1 MTSAKEYWENRILAW
16 DADIYGER
24 DDTRSRFLSWSRN
37 PPEAVQFRFQTVL
50 KHLAP
55 YVQGK
60 RVLEFSCGTGQLCGE
75 LINLGAKTYRGID
88 ISMAAI
94 EKAKERNASQN
105 TSFEC
110 ADLITLTTID
120 ADLVVS
126 TGLMTWISTAQIH
139 HLFNIGGK
147 TNFYHTVSE
156 PRLSIRQMIRRI
168 YDFRDTKKDYKAQLK
183 KTADIEAIAKQ
194 YGWNKTSIY
203 RHKKLHS
210 VACIS
215 SLPL

>member
-1 MTSAKEYWENRILAW
+1 
-16 DADIYGER
+16 
-24 DDTRSRFLSWSRN
+24 
-37 PPEAVQFRFQTVL
+37 
-50 KHLAP
+50 
-55 YVQGK
+55 
-60 RVLEFSCGTGQLCGE
+60 
-75 LINLGAKTYRGID
+75 
-88 ISMAAI
+88 MAAI

-183 KTADIEAIAKQ
+183 KPPTSKPSPSNMAGTKQVFTGIKNFTA
-194 YGWNKTSIY
+194 
-203 RHKKLHS
+203 LP
-210 VACIS
+210 CIS

>member
-1 MTSAKEYWENRILAW
+1 MFKESA
-16 DADIYGER
+16 
-24 DDTRSRFLSWSRN
+24 S
-37 PPEAVQFRFQTVL
+37 
-50 KHLAP
+50 
-55 YVQGK
+55 
-60 RVLEFSCGTGQLCGE
+60 LEFGCGTGRLCGE

-210 VACIS
+210 VALHKLPPPLTCI
-215 SLPL
+215 PLYHWIIVIGWFLLFHKNMEF